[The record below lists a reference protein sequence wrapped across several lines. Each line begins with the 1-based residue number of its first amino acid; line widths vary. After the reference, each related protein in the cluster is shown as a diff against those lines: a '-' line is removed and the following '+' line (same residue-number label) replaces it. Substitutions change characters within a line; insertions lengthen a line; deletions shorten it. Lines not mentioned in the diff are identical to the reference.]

1 MRAVFSTSKLLAASL
16 SAITALS
23 SLACNNDPPPPRYPP
38 GQLPP
43 GGYYGP
49 AQPMPG
55 QPPAPGQPPMPGQPP
70 APAPQT
76 PPVPSLP
83 QNLPPVAN
91 DPINLEDLNFMR
103 QRSQAVIAELKQS
116 LASNYQSK
124 VQSVPL
130 VIEDAVGEVNA
141 YAACTQGKALMAI
154 TDGLMQ
160 IQAQMARARAT
171 DEIFGTRK
179 FDAYVQFVAQN
190 QRPKQPIVRPP
201 PGFWDGAQDVDGRK
215 VMRQHQLFDE
225 ELAFVLGHE
234 LAHHYLD
241 HTGCAGTQPPF
252 ITPADLGRVLSNA
265 VPGFNQPNEIAADT
279 NGVTNTLNAGRA
291 RNGYKWTEGGAM
303 LTLNFFLALKTM
315 TPAEAILFGFELSHP
330 HPSFRIPIVRDTA
343 NRWRQSGGA
352 APASP
357 FPFPIPGLTG

>member
-1 MRAVFSTSKLLAASL
+1 
-16 SAITALS
+16 
-23 SLACNNDPPPPRYPP
+23 
-38 GQLPP
+38 
-43 GGYYGP
+43 
-49 AQPMPG
+49 MPTPQG
-55 QPPAPGQPPMPGQPP
+55 
-70 APAPQT
+70 PAPQ
-76 PPVPSLP
+76 PVP
-83 QNLPPVAN
+83 QNLPPVGN
-91 DPINLEDLNFMR
+91 DPINMENLGFMR
-103 QRSQAVIAELKQS
+103 QRSQAVIADLKQS
-116 LASNYQSK
+116 LAANYRSK
-124 VQSVPL
+124 VSNVPL
-130 VIEDAVGEVNA
+130 VVEDSVGEVNA

-154 TDGLMQ
+154 TDGLMR

-201 PGFWDGAQDVDGRK
+201 NGFWDNNQDMDGRK

-241 HTGCAGTQPPF
+241 HTGCAGGQSPF
-252 ITPADLGRVLSNA
+252 LTPADLNRVLSNA

-279 NGVTNTLNAGRA
+279 NGVTNLLNAGRA
-291 RNGYKWTEGGAM
+291 RNVYQWTEGGAM

-330 HPSFRIPIVRDTA
+330 HPSFRMPIVRDTA

-357 FPFPIPGLTG
+357 FPFPIPGLTQ